1 MKRNTQT
8 NNRLNP
14 VELFRV
20 WQHNSYYPTQVY
32 FFNDTQKVIKLTIDY
47 K

>member
-20 WQHNSYYPTQVY
+20 WQHNLDICSYST
-32 FFNDTQKVIKLTIDY
+32 Y
-47 K
+47 KYYNSPFPYL